1 MGVAMLPKVRIV
13 LCLVLIALSGSI
25 TSASASSFTST
36 STSASASVY
45 TQAAADALAA
55 YNLKE
60 HYTKY
65 EYKVPMRDGKTLFT
79 AVYAPKDG
87 SKTYPFLMVRTPYSV
102 APYGVDLCF
111 RMCVAATCRKVNSST

>member
-1 MGVAMLPKVRIV
+1 MLLKVRVV
-13 LCLVLIALSGSI
+13 LWLVLILLSDSI
-25 TSASASSFTST
+25 TSASAF
-36 STSASASVY
+36 TSASASASAFTSASAAASVY
-45 TQAAADALAA
+45 TQAAADAPAA

-102 APYGVDLCF
+102 APYG
-111 RMCVAATCRKVNSST
+111 AI

>member
-1 MGVAMLPKVRIV
+1 MLLKVRIV

-25 TSASASSFTST
+25 TSASAS
-36 STSASASVY
+36 ASVY
-45 TQAAADALAA
+45 IQAAADAPAA

-65 EYKVPMRDGKTLFT
+65 ECKVPMRDGKTLFT

-102 APYGVDLCF
+102 APYG
-111 RMCVAATCRKVNSST
+111 AI